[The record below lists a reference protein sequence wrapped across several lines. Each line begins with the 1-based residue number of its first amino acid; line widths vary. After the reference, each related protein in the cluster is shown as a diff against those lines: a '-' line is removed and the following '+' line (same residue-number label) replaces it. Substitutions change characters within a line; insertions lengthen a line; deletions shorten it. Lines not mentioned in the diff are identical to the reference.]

1 MGGKKVERGE
11 KMFGFDKESLKQEE
25 EREKKEEKKEWT
37 RTIERNWNGEK
48 EIEFFDMKRVSEMN
62 RRNKK
67 WK

>member
-1 MGGKKVERGE
+1 
-11 KMFGFDKESLKQEE
+11 MFGFDKESLKQEE